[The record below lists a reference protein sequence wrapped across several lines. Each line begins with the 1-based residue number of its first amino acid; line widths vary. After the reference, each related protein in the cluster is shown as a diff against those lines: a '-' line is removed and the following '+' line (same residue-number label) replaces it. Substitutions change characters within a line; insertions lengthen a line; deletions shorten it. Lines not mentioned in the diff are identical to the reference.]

1 MLRGLHDKRGVS
13 MKRRDFIAAAG
24 VGAGGV
30 LLGTTAAAAEDRP
43 AEKRRQVY
51 QCAKCSTIVEVI
63 EPGKPT
69 LVHCSTPMKLL
80 PERTKDIGR
89 EKHVPV
95 VEKIEGGYK
104 VKVGSVAHPMLEKHY
119 IPWIELLAD
128 GVLLR
133 RHLKPGEKP
142 EAIFKTTA
150 SDASARAYCNL
161 HGLWKSS

>member
-1 MLRGLHDKRGVS
+1 

-24 VGAGGV
+24 VGAGSV
-30 LLGTTAAAAEDRP
+30 LLSKTAVAAEDRP
-43 AEKRRQVY
+43 AEKRRQIY
-51 QCAKCSTIVEVI
+51 QCAKCSTIVEII

-69 LVHCSTPMKLL
+69 LVHCSVPMELL

-104 VKVGSVAHPMLEKHY
+104 VKVGSVAHPMLKKHY

-128 GVLLR
+128 DVLLR